1 MIFQFAQP
9 LFLWLLLLVPLIAYL
24 SGSAGRKAALRFP
37 ATQLAQQIA
46 RMVKAHP
53 GKFQG
58 WLRLIALTAGILA
71 LAQPQWGQEEV
82 REEYESI
89 DIMLT
94 VDLSSSMWAHDFF
107 VDGQR
112 TDRLTAVQS
121 VMNEFVE
128 ARTNDR
134 IGLIAFAGASYLVS
148 PLTVNHDWI
157 VRRLNEL
164 EIGSIED
171 GTAIGTAI
179 GTAVNR
185 IRNSDE
191 SDKVIVL
198 LTDGANNR
206 GQVTPMQAAEAA
218 ARFGIRVYTVGV
230 GQSQPAPFPRLD
242 PETRRPMR
250 DRAGNMMFGA
260 APPDIDLELL
270 QAIADHT
277 GGRFFNAENAD
288 ELQEIYTEIDALEKQ
303 NIEVIRTAL
312 FRDWFGIPLIICL
325 FAYFL
330 DWLLRTTRFRR
341 IP

>member
-9 LFLWLLLLVPLIAYL
+9 AFLWLLLLVPLIAYL

-37 ATQLAQQIA
+37 ATQLARQIA

-71 LAQPQWGQEEV
+71 LAQPQWGQEEI
-82 REEYESI
+82 RQEYESI

-94 VDLSSSMWAHDFF
+94 VDLSSSMWAHDFV
-107 VDGQR
+107 VDGRR
-112 TDRLTAVQS
+112 TDRLTAVQQ
-121 VMNEFVE
+121 VMHEFVE
-128 ARTNDR
+128 ARPHDR
-134 IGLIAFAGASYLVS
+134 IGLIAFAGTAYLVS

-157 VRRLNEL
+157 LRRLGEL

-171 GTAIGTAI
+171 GTAIGTAV
-179 GTAVNR
+179 GTAINR

-191 SDKVIVL
+191 SDKVVIL

-218 ARFGIRVYTVGV
+218 ARLGIRVYTVGV
-230 GQSQPAPFPRLD
+230 GQSEPAPFPRLD
-242 PETRRPMR
+242 PQTRRPLL
-250 DRAGNMMFGA
+250 DRAGNMMFGT
-260 APPDIDLELL
+260 APSDIDTELL

-277 GGRFFNAENAD
+277 GGRFFNAENAQ
-288 ELQEIYTEIDALEKQ
+288 ELQEIYDEIDLLEKQ
-303 NIEVIRTAL
+303 NVEVIHTAL